1 MSKTT
6 MSPSGPFLC
15 RLSGATVRQ
24 PATATIVVV
33 SLLCLYA
40 GFNAES
46 REVPKILAGIDET
59 ASEYWAEYIEG
70 VKSVS
75 ESVNKQPTVIVS
87 NYQGSQLLA
96 QLGAAYATGAQ
107 NSCLVVDPSSNAF
120 VKAVVEQAAN
130 AGVYT
135 VTIWNRPEDI
145 HPWDTASKYWAAH
158 TSFDGVE
165 CGYSVGKE
173 LCKALSG
180 HGNIVA
186 IEGVPSTT
194 PAYQRM
200 QGLHK
205 ALQEFPNVKL
215 IDIQDGE
222 WQEVVAQKITRT
234 WITRYGSKLNGIFAS
249 NDIMARGAIA
259 VLREHGLNGKIFV
272 TGSDGAQNALDLI
285 KQGDMLA
292 TEWNDPTLQGAV
304 TTAIAYSAAAGDID
318 PEKLTPAQRDFYLQ
332 EEVVTK
338 ENVDKYLELKKT
350 HRKFSY
356 DEMKNDLWK
365 YSAGQIPKGAQV
377 PIDAS
382 KYINR

>member
-1 MSKTT
+1 MADKTARQ
-6 MSPSGPFLC
+6 GYINAIAVVAFCFLGS
-15 RLSGATVRQ
+15 LTA
-24 PATATIVVV
+24 PA
-33 SLLCLYA
+33 
-40 GFNAES
+40 
-46 REVPKILAGIDET
+46 RDVPKILAGIDET
-59 ASEYWAEYIEG
+59 GSEYWAEYIQG

-75 ESVNKQPTVIVS
+75 ESVGKQPTVIVS

-120 VKAVVEQAAN
+120 VKAVVDQASA
-130 AGVYT
+130 ASVCT

-145 HPWDTASKYWAAH
+145 HPWDTASKYWVAH

-165 CGYSVGKE
+165 CGYAVGKE
-173 LCKALSG
+173 LCKALNG
-180 HGNIVA
+180 HGNIAA
-186 IEGVPSTT
+186 IEGVPSTA

-205 ALQEFPNVKL
+205 ALQEFPDVKL
-215 IDIQDGE
+215 VDIQDGE
-222 WQEVVAQKITRT
+222 WQEVKAQNITRT
-234 WITRYGSKLNGIFAS
+234 WITRYGTKLNGIFAS
-249 NDIMARGAIA
+249 NDIMARGTIS

-304 TTAIAYSAAAGDID
+304 TTAIAYAAAVGDID
-318 PEKLTPAQRDFYLQ
+318 PEKLTHTQRDFYLQ

-338 ENVDKYLELKKT
+338 ENIDKFLELKKSE
-350 HRKFSY
+350 RKFSY
-356 DEMKNDLWK
+356 DEMKSDLWK
-365 YSAGQIPKGAQV
+365 YSAGQIPVGAQV
-377 PIDAS
+377 PVDTS
-382 KYINR
+382 KYISR